1 MQTISETPAES
12 GWKTKEKNLMERLL
26 HWMLLIGIT
35 ISTFL
40 LLSGLILA
48 VFTGQPIPS
57 EVPAF
62 DQIIPELLAYRP
74 IGFLTVGI
82 LVLIATPILRVF
94 GSVLAFVY
102 ERDWRY
108 AGITFI
114 VLLIVLLRIFLG

>member
-1 MQTISETPAES
+1 MYTLNINGRDYTVE
-12 GWKTKEKNLMERLL
+12 KDKNLMERLL

-114 VLLIVLLRIFLG
+114 VLLIVILSIFLG

>member
-1 MQTISETPAES
+1 MQTKSETPAES
-12 GWKTKEKNLMERLL
+12 GWKTEEKDLMQSFL
-26 HWMLLIGIT
+26 HWMLLIGIS

-48 VFTGQPIPS
+48 IFTGQQVPA

-62 DQIIPELLAYRP
+62 DQIIPDLLAYRP
-74 IGFLTVGI
+74 IGLLTLGI

-114 VLLIVLLRIFLG
+114 VFLIVILSIFLG